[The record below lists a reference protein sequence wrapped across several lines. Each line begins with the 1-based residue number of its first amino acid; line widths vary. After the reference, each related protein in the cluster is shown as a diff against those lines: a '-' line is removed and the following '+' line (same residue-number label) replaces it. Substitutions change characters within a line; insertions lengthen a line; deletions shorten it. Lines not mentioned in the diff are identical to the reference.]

1 MATIKE
7 LEAKLAELEE
17 KNQQL
22 EEEKTR
28 REALERA
35 QGMQAEQ
42 LRAIL
47 NSQGEKKIAPHV
59 ETEKVQIRLFKD
71 NHQYKQPLYLC
82 INGRNMIIQRG
93 VTVEVDKYV
102 ADFIEQ
108 MKEEQDHVNR
118 VADKEESEFLAMT
131 DKMTR

>member
-1 MATIKE
+1 MATNKE
-7 LEAKLAELEE
+7 LEARIAELEA
-17 KNQQL
+17 KNQEL

-28 REALERA
+28 REALEKA
-35 QGMQAEQ
+35 QGLQAEQ

-47 NSQGEKKIAPHV
+47 NTQGERHMESYV
-59 ETEKVQIRLFKD
+59 ETKKVPIKLFKD

-102 ADFIEQ
+102 ADFIDS
-108 MKEEQDHVNR
+108 MKDEQDRVNQ
-118 VADKEESEFLAMT
+118 VADREESEFLAMT
-131 DKMTR
+131 DKMNR